1 MEIITKRFST
11 NTEEDLDIIDITDKV
26 SEAVKESCIKN
37 GIATIFSPGS
47 TCGITTMEFEPG
59 LKKDFA
65 RALEKI
71 APSNID
77 YEHHKT
83 WNDRNG
89 KSHIRSMFIKP
100 SMTIPVENRQPI
112 LGTWQQI
119 VFIDFDVP
127 ARKREILVQTMG
139 ITQK

>member
-1 MEIITKRFST
+1 MEIFTKNIHIST
-11 NTEEDLDIIDITDKV
+11 GSDLDIKDITENV
-26 SEAVKESCIKN
+26 SKAVKESGIKD
-37 GIATIFSPGS
+37 GIINIFSAGS

-59 LKKDFA
+59 LKKDFKK
-65 RALEKI
+65 ALEKI
-71 APSNID
+71 APSGID

-83 WNDRNG
+83 WNDENG

-100 SMTIPVENRQPI
+100 ELTVPVEDGKAY

-127 ARKREILVQTMG
+127 ARERTVLVKVLG
-139 ITQK
+139 K